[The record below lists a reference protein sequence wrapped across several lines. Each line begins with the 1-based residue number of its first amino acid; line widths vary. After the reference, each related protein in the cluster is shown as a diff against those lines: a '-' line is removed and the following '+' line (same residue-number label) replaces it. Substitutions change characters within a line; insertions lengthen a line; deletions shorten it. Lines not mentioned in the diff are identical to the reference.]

1 MIDPMGGPAYWWPF
15 VAGFA
20 IAYLIGS
27 VPFGLILT
35 RLAGAGDVRNI
46 GSGNIGATN
55 VLRTGRKGLAIATL
69 ILDLLKGALPVWLA
83 FRYLGPDMAVV
94 AGLGA
99 VLGHCFPVW
108 LKFRGGKGV
117 ATAAGV
123 VVALTPTIAAVA
135 IGVFVLVVLATRYV
149 SLASILGALAAA
161 PAAYVMGY
169 VQAAELYLLLA
180 LIILAKHA
188 ANVRR
193 LAPKPGWS
201 CAAHPIR
208 PEASLALQ
216 LTDYR
221 SFSTFARH
229 EAEPVTRPED
239 RLAAALP
246 LGRGRAADLLQ
257 AAGPVRQRGP
267 RARGTAAAGTRS
279 RWRGA
284 LAALPAR

>member
-1 MIDPMGGPAYWWPF
+1 MIHPMGGPAYWWPF

-20 IAYLIGS
+20 LAYLIGS

-35 RLAGAGDVRNI
+35 RLGGAGDVRNI

-55 VLRTGRKGLAIATL
+55 VLRTGRRGLAVATL

-83 FRYLGPDMAVV
+83 FRYFGPDMAVV

-108 LKFRGGKGV
+108 LRFRGGKGV

-123 VVALTPTIAAVA
+123 VVALTPTVAAVA

-149 SLASILGALAAA
+149 SLGSILGALAAA
-161 PAAYVMGY
+161 PAAYLMGY

-188 ANVRR
+188 ANLRR
-193 LAPKPGWS
+193 LAHGT
-201 CAAHPIR
+201 
-208 PEASLALQ
+208 EA
-216 LTDYR
+216 
-221 SFSTFARH
+221 
-229 EAEPVTRPED
+229 
-239 RLAAALP
+239 RLDL
-246 LGRGRAADLLQ
+246 RRAPDSA
-257 AAGPVRQRGP
+257 
-267 RARGTAAAGTRS
+267 
-279 RWRGA
+279 
-284 LAALPAR
+284 